1 MSSFINHR
9 KMFVRVLFL
18 CISNLKS
25 KSIQSSKE
33 YIVQFRYNVI
43 KSALQ
48 YIFLFCLWE
57 QRILYCNCPNVS
69 QFDDNAAK
77 HVVFVFL
84 GFLRVADGHFGG
96 LLGETGQLFTSL
108 VHLRLRLKMCRY
120 NYIFKKLFLNVICI
134 ELDIYRVG

>member
-48 YIFLFCLWE
+48 YIFFVLFMGTENTVFVPMSVSSMITRQNMSSLHFSVFYE
-57 QRILYCNCPNVS
+57 SRTDIL
-69 QFDDNAAK
+69 
-77 HVVFVFL
+77 VVFSAR
-84 GFLRVADGHFGG
+84 RVNFSPVLYTWDSVWKCVGIIIY
-96 LLGETGQLFTSL
+96 
-108 VHLRLRLKMCRY
+108 K
-120 NYIFKKLFLNVICI
+120 KKLFLNVICI
-134 ELDIYRVG
+134 KLEIYRVG

>member
-1 MSSFINHR
+1 MSSFIYHR

-48 YIFLFCLWE
+48 YIFFVLFMGTENTVFVPMSVSSMITRQNMSSLYFSVFYE
-57 QRILYCNCPNVS
+57 SRTDIL
-69 QFDDNAAK
+69 
-77 HVVFVFL
+77 VVFSAR
-84 GFLRVADGHFGG
+84 RVNFSPV
-96 LLGETGQLFTSL
+96 LYT
-108 VHLRLRLKMCRY
+108 
-120 NYIFKKLFLNVICI
+120 
-134 ELDIYRVG
+134 

>member
-1 MSSFINHR
+1 MSSFIYHR

-48 YIFLFCLWE
+48 YIFFVLFMGTENTVFVPMSVSSMITRQNMSSLYFSVFYE
-57 QRILYCNCPNVS
+57 SRTDIL
-69 QFDDNAAK
+69 
-77 HVVFVFL
+77 VVFSAR
-84 GFLRVADGHFGG
+84 RVNFSPVLYTWDSVWKCVGII
-96 LLGETGQLFTSL
+96 
-108 VHLRLRLKMCRY
+108 
-120 NYIFKKLFLNVICI
+120 IFKKKLFLNLICI
-134 ELDIYRVG
+134 KLEIYRVG